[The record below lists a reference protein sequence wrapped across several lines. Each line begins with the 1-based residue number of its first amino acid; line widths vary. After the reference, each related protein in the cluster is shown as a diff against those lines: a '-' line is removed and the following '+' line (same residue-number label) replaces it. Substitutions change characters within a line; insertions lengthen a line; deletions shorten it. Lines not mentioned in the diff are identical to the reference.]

1 MFGSDWPVA
10 ILRGGYVKVWHE
22 INVALARLSRDERER
37 ILGGTAVD
45 VYRLRITDTP

>member
-1 MFGSDWPVA
+1 MSVIDF
-10 ILRGGYVKVWHE
+10 RG
-22 INVALARLSRDERER
+22 DERER